1 MGSTDSLE
9 DFVVTANSQDLE
21 TSTPFEVGVSGNSP
35 RDWEKLNLNF
45 ENNGG
50 ENRSTGALSDN
61 NQAPPSDC
69 ETKIASEDK
78 DKKMRRS
85 PRFKREVTCVSS
97 SQPICGNN
105 VLNKKN
111 LHNPEQK
118 HANTNKTVR
127 TSLEVGVS
135 GNSQRDREKPNLN
148 FENIGG
154 ENRSTGA
161 FSANNEAPPRDG
173 ETKIAWG
180 DKDKKVG
187 RSPTFKRKFTC
198 VSSSQ
203 PIGGNNLDSGIFK
216 RECME
221 CKKQAQMVVRMSRRA
236 DRAKE
241 KLKRVRSQL
250 KILNDILSK

>member
-85 PRFKREVTCVSS
+85 PRFK
-97 SQPICGNN
+97 
-105 VLNKKN
+105 
-111 LHNPEQK
+111 
-118 HANTNKTVR
+118 VR

-216 RECME
+216 RKCME
-221 CKKQAQMVVRMSRRA
+221 CKKQAQMVVRMSRKA
-236 DRAKE
+236 DRANE